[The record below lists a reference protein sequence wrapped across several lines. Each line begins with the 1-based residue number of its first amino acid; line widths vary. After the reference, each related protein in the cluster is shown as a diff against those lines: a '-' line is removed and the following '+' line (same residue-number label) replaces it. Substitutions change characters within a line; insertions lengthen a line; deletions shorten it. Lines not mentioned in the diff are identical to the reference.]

1 MISDKFFLKTAQL
14 LAEESKC
21 ISLHVGAVIVKD
33 YRIISMGYNG
43 TVTTAMN
50 CDEALD
56 ENLFTLDTHSSWS
69 DAHEIHAEMNAIMF
83 AAKNGIALKDATLYC
98 THEPCDQCLKNIIQT
113 GIKKVIYINPYK
125 KEKCKSSYR
134 NSEFIELVQMSVN

>member
-1 MISDKFFLKTAQL
+1 MISHNFFLKITQL

-33 YRIISMGYNG
+33 FRIISMGYNG
-43 TVTTAMN
+43 TVASYIN
-50 CDEALD
+50 CREAFVQRHFISA
-56 ENLFTLDTHSSWS
+56 NHSSWS

-83 AAKNGIALKDATLYC
+83 AAKNGIALEGATLYC
-98 THEPCDQCLKNIIQT
+98 THEPCDHCLKNIIQT